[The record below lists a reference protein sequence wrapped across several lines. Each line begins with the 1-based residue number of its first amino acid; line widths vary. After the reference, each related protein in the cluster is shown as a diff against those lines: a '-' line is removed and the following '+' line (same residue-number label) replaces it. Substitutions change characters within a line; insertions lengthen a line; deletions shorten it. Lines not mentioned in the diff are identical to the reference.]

1 MPDPRFILFRIRGES
16 FLADVL
22 TVRQIAPWS
31 APRPVPN
38 APPTLA
44 GVMIF
49 GEKAVPVLDLSTQ
62 LPAAPDPVSPHG
74 LMMLLET
81 ASGTIALKVDEVK
94 KIIPLNLDEIVPAPP
109 LVQSLSG
116 DLLAGIVRRS
126 DEQYLIL
133 DLERLLEP
141 ETMQEVRELCENES
155 RRESA

>member
-1 MPDPRFILFRIRGES
+1 MPDPQFILFRIRGQS

-38 APPTLA
+38 APPMLA
-44 GVMIF
+44 GVILI

-62 LPAAPDPVSPHG
+62 LPAAAGPVSPHG
-74 LMMLLET
+74 LMMLLESG
-81 ASGTIALKVDEVK
+81 SGTIALKVDEVK

-133 DLERLLEP
+133 DLERLLAP

-155 RRESA
+155 NRESA